1 MYRIVNVS
9 DPAELGL
16 KTFMMF
22 LPKTNTA
29 LFIYPCPR
37 SDLVPKSE
45 YTKLNMFTTGV
56 NLAMCIYGYC

>member
-1 MYRIVNVS
+1 MIVNVS
-9 DPAELGL
+9 DPVELGL
-16 KTFMMF
+16 KASIMF

-29 LFIYPCPR
+29 LYPCPQ

-45 YTKLNMFTTGV
+45 HTKLNMFTTGV